1 MRKIITFT
9 VATLLMASAFGAGE
23 VYRWRG
29 ADGAWHYSDQPRPGA
44 ELVHGSQAV
53 RAPASDAAP
62 QTAPQ
67 TATPPAADTLET
79 SSESALPVSDAV
91 AEEVRAAADAA
102 KAEQCKQAEAAYKT
116 SIESRSIYRTDEQ
129 GKRVY
134 LTSAEIDRARL
145 QARAN
150 RDLACGPG

>member
-9 VATLLMASAFGAGE
+9 AATLLMASAFGAGE

-29 ADGAWHYSDQPRPGA
+29 ADGAWHYADQPRPGA
-44 ELVHGSQAV
+44 ELVRSTGSRTEAV
-53 RAPASDAAP
+53 AEVPAQDPAPA
-62 QTAPQ
+62 T
-67 TATPPAADTLET
+67 PAAEPVANDPEP
-79 SSESALPVSDAV
+79 LPVSDAV

-102 KAEQCKQAEAAYKT
+102 KAEQCKQLETAYQEALRA
-116 SIESRSIYRTDEQ
+116 RSIYRTDEQ

-145 QARAN
+145 EARAA
-150 RDLACGPG
+150 RDLACGPN

>member
-1 MRKIITFT
+1 MRKFITFT
-9 VATLLMASAFGAGE
+9 VATLLTASAFGAGE

-44 ELVHGSQAV
+44 ELVRGTGSRPQPAAETAQNTTTP
-53 RAPASDAAP
+53 APAAETVASD
-62 QTAPQ
+62 
-67 TATPPAADTLET
+67 
-79 SSESALPVSDAV
+79 SSPLPVTDAV

-102 KAEQCKQAEAAYKT
+102 KSEQCKQLEAAYQEAIKA
-116 SIESRSIYRTDEQ
+116 RSFYRTDAQ

-145 QARAN
+145 EARAA
-150 RDLACGPG
+150 RDLACGPN

>member
-9 VATLLMASAFGAGE
+9 AATLLMASAFGAGE

-44 ELVHGSQAV
+44 ELVRGTGARPQ
-53 RAPASDAAP
+53 APAEAAP
-62 QTAPQ
+62 SNTAP
-67 TATPPAADTLET
+67 PPPVSET
-79 SSESALPVSDAV
+79 VASDSSPLPVTDAV
-91 AEEVRAAADAA
+91 AEEVRSAADAA
-102 KAEQCKQAEAAYKT
+102 KGQQCKQFEAAYQEAIKA
-116 SIESRSIYRTDEQ
+116 RSIYRTDEQ

-145 QARAN
+145 EARAA
-150 RDLACGPG
+150 RDLACGPN

>member
-9 VATLLMASAFGAGE
+9 AATLLMASAFGAGE

-44 ELVHGSQAV
+44 ELVVRGTSSRPQAAAEAAPQNSAPP
-53 RAPASDAAP
+53 APASEPVVSDADP
-62 QTAPQ
+62 
-67 TATPPAADTLET
+67 
-79 SSESALPVSDAV
+79 LPVTDAV

-102 KAEQCKQAEAAYKT
+102 KSAQCKQYEAAYQEAIKA
-116 SIESRSIYRTDEQ
+116 RSIYKTDQQ

-145 QARAN
+145 EARAA
-150 RDLACGPG
+150 RDLACGPN